1 LNAILCFWFRE
12 KGEKGEMS
20 RRYKVALL
28 AALVF
33 SITLLVNHAVSA
45 TPPVAR
51 FTYTPARPILGQVII
66 FNAST
71 SSATNA
77 TILSYKWNFN
87 DGSPIIIIA
96 DSVTTHNYTAYGSYN
111 VTLTVTDSNSQTG
124 STWQLVTVRQY
135 PVASFTFSPAPQIA
149 NLTVT
154 FNASASYPRGG
165 TIVSYYWNF
174 GDQNIANVTTPITYH
189 AFKTAKQQTYNV
201 TLTVLG
207 SYGLTAT
214 TWHTVRIITYSVASF
229 TYSPSYPIV
238 NQIVSFNASASIP
251 NGETMVSYAWK
262 FGDGATGSGKTV
274 THAYTA
280 FGTYNVTLTVT
291 NNESLS
297 NTAWKLITTRNY
309 PVASFTYSPSYP
321 IVNQIVSFN
330 ASASTPDGGTMVSYA
345 WKFGDGATGS
355 GKTVTHAYTAFG
367 TYTVTLNVTS
377 SNGLS
382 NVLSKLI
389 TILTFPVA
397 AFTYSPAEPIINQ
410 TVTFNASASYAY
422 FGSIV
427 SYAWKFG
434 DGATNTTSSNIVTH
448 AYKAAGT
455 YNVTLTVTDN
465 HGLTKTAWKLITVYT
480 FLYVHDV
487 VIISV
492 SSFTNDTYIGRIFN
506 ITVVAKN
513 NGTAVESFTVTA
525 YYNATPPYPSYPCSN
540 GSMGTEPVTDLL
552 PGKQITLTFSWN
564 TTGLIPVNY
573 TISARASQIPGETNI
588 ANLSL
593 TGGLVRLKI
602 PGDVIGDDFVGGI
615 DISIIG
621 ESLFTRPGEP
631 NWNPQADLMYNGF
644 IGGIDISIC
653 GQYLFTHWP

>member
-1 LNAILCFWFRE
+1 
-12 KGEKGEMS
+12 MS

-251 NGETMVSYAWK
+251 NGE
-262 FGDGATGSGKTV
+262 
-274 THAYTA
+274 
-280 FGTYNVTLTVT
+280 
-291 NNESLS
+291 
-297 NTAWKLITTRNY
+297 
-309 PVASFTYSPSYP
+309 
-321 IVNQIVSFN
+321 
-330 ASASTPDGGTMVSYA
+330 TMVSYA